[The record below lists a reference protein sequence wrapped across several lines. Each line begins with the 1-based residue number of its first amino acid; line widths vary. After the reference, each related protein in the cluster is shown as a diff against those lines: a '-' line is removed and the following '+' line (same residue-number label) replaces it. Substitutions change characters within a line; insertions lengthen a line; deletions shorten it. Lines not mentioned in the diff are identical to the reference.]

1 MDLMVKLCWEN
12 ISLSFVIRDDIYT
25 ATAAAESSCSGAV
38 LFMIVEMDTV
48 TLYG

>member
-12 ISLSFVIRDDIYT
+12 ISFLSVIREDMYT
-25 ATAAAESSCSGAV
+25 ATAAAESSCSGVV
-38 LFMIVEMDTV
+38 LFMIVEIDTV